1 MEYQD
6 IKAKLT
12 ELKKSNEDIMTE
24 IRSLRKKLIDS
35 INKELNE
42 SGKKY
47 IGKYYIKTDSPTTGM
62 ETCDII
68 KIVKFEIV
76 ENYLYRIICDNWW
89 YSADQNNHTINNCTF
104 TKDLNCFEEF
114 ININNLEN
122 YDTDKIINELL
133 STYTEIT
140 EDEFRKHHL
149 PLMVK
154 YMQDCLDVHE

>member
-6 IKAKLT
+6 IKAQLT

-35 INKELNE
+35 INEELNE

-47 IGKYYIKTDSPTTGM
+47 IGKYYIKTDSPTPSM

-133 STYTEIT
+133 GTYTEIT